1 MAAIRPGSPTQRS
14 TPEPQPE
21 ITPRTAQ
28 YIIPVLCRAK
38 QSQNT
43 LHNQK
48 QNPSMITDGGT
59 PQIHPNTNMHTHLPT
74 HAAPP
79 AHSSTGFHRQG
90 SGGSLH
96 SVWYCTGCVHTAA
109 GHVLPLPCGG
119 AAAPGPLILPAHTAA
134 GRPVCTHQ
142 HLLVLV
148 ALGCVC
154 VAPAVLPTSLRMCL

>member
-28 YIIPVLCRAK
+28 YIIPVLYSTCRAK

-48 QNPSMITDGGT
+48 QNPSMIT

-90 SGGSLH
+90 SGGSLY
-96 SVWYCTGCVHTAA
+96 SVWYCTGC
-109 GHVLPLPCGG
+109 VLPLPCGG
-119 AAAPGPLILPAHTAA
+119 AAAPGPLILPAHTTA
-134 GRPVCTHQ
+134 GRLVCTHQ